1 MTENKHITIW
11 IGKKIREL
19 RIAKNWKLG
28 DLAHY
33 SEVSIPMIS
42 KIENGRVFPTF
53 PTLLQI
59 LKTLE
64 VDLNEFFEDVNQDP
78 KFPGHI
84 LVKREDCKETSK
96 EASIGFKYETVL
108 THSISNVSLEISI
121 LTLDQNATRE
131 RVSTEG
137 FEYIYIIKGDITYKL
152 GDKTFNL
159 KEGDSLYFDG
169 RQPHV
174 PLNNL
179 DSESVLLVV
188 YFITTI

>member
-1 MTENKHITIW
+1 MNENKHITIW

-19 RIAKNWKLG
+19 RVSRNWKLG
-28 DLAHY
+28 DLANY
-33 SEVSIPMIS
+33 SEVSIPMLS

-64 VDLNEFFEDVNQDP
+64 VDLNEFFEDVDQGQ
-78 KFPGHI
+78 KFPGYI
-84 LVKREDCKETSK
+84 MIKREDCTETSK
-96 EASIGFKYETVL
+96 EDSIGFKYETVL
-108 THSISNVSLEISI
+108 THSINNVSLEVSI
-121 LTLDQNATRE
+121 LTLDKNASRE
-131 RVSTEG
+131 CVTTEG
-137 FEYIYIIKGDITYKL
+137 YEYIYLIKGDISYKL

-159 KEGDSLYFDG
+159 QEGDSLYFDG

-179 DSESVLLVV
+179 NTESVLLVV
-188 YFITTI
+188 YLITI